1 MLGTYANDG
10 SRSSTRSAVMAKNG
24 MISTSHPLASLAGLD
39 MLRSGGSA
47 VDAVIAA
54 ATVLGVVE
62 PMSTGIGGDLFAL
75 VYDADAG
82 GIYGL
87 NASGRSAARAT
98 CQEFAKRGLEHIPG
112 SGWLCVT
119 VPGSVDG
126 LWQLSKRFGR
136 LEWAELFAPAI
147 ELANGGF
154 VVAPIVGE
162 MWQEA
167 ERRLSQDEGMAKHY
181 LLDGRAPR
189 AGEVMSLPALGKS
202 LEILAREGRDAFYHG
217 WIAEEIAKAS
227 LTHDGFLELNDLA
240 HHTSD
245 WVDPISFD
253 YRGHR
258 VYELPPNGQGLT
270 ALISLNILAKH
281 NLNALGHNSADALH
295 LLAESLKVAFSDRDR
310 YITDP
315 EDVNIPLSDLL
326 STTYGEKRNQEI
338 SLTEALR
345 YPLRQTDM
353 GRPFVPSDT
362 VYLCAIDKWGN
373 MASLITSIA
382 ASFGAGVVAGD
393 TGIIM
398 QNRGASFS
406 LDEGHWNCLKPRK
419 RTMHTIIPAIL
430 AELTDDAVPQPVAA
444 FGVMGGDMQPQG
456 HVQFV
461 SNVLDH
467 GMNIQKALDA
477 PRLRL
482 MYDGKIALE
491 HGICDRV
498 ALDLATRGQRLAKP
512 QGVFFGS
519 GQAVEID
526 LASGVLI
533 GGADHRRDGCALG
546 Y

>member
-1 MLGTYANDG
+1 M
-10 SRSSTRSAVMAKNG
+10 
-24 MISTSHPLASLAGLD
+24 
-39 MLRSGGSA
+39 
-47 VDAVIAA
+47 
-54 ATVLGVVE
+54 
-62 PMSTGIGGDLFAL
+62 
-75 VYDADAG
+75 
-82 GIYGL
+82 
-87 NASGRSAARAT
+87 
-98 CQEFAKRGLEHIPG
+98 
-112 SGWLCVT
+112 
-119 VPGSVDG
+119 
-126 LWQLSKRFGR
+126 
-136 LEWAELFAPAI
+136 
-147 ELANGGF
+147 
-154 VVAPIVGE
+154 
-162 MWQEA
+162 
-167 ERRLSQDEGMAKHY
+167 
-181 LLDGRAPR
+181 
-189 AGEVMSLPALGKS
+189 
-202 LEILAREGRDAFYHG
+202 
-217 WIAEEIAKAS
+217 
-227 LTHDGFLELNDLA
+227 
-240 HHTSD
+240 
-245 WVDPISFD
+245 
-253 YRGHR
+253 
-258 VYELPPNGQGLT
+258 
-270 ALISLNILAKH
+270 
-281 NLNALGHNSADALH
+281 
-295 LLAESLKVAFSDRDR
+295 
-310 YITDP
+310 
-315 EDVNIPLSDLL
+315 

-467 GMNIQKALDA
+467 GMSIQKALDA

-498 ALDLATRGQRLAKP
+498 AVDLATRGQRLAKP